1 MSQQANNTFH
11 ITHNSNFYNTYN
23 NENKFNNIG
32 TKNPEKSTS
41 HIYVL
46 NDPKKNYLKYKFEVR
61 LLMGVQA
68 GHSM

>member
-23 NENKFNNIG
+23 SENKFNNIG

-46 NDPKKNYLKYKFEVR
+46 NDPKKN
-61 LLMGVQA
+61 
-68 GHSM
+68 